1 MLENIE
7 KIVSLLNNW
16 LYSYILIVL
25 LIGLGNYFTVR
36 SKFAQYRLLGH
47 SIGLLTEEARVTDG
61 KKGISP
67 FQAFCISAASR
78 IGTGN
83 IAGVALAIAT
93 GGPGAVFWMWV
104 IALIGAGSSL
114 VESTLGQIYKVK
126 DGGTFRGGPAY
137 YIEQALNMKWLGAVF
152 SVLITITFGFVFNT
166 VQSNTI
172 ADAFNEAFGIKT
184 YITGIILVIITGYII
199 FGGVRRI
206 ASVSSIIVPVMATL
220 YIGVATFIMIKNIT
234 LVPSMLKLIFQNA
247 FGITQIA
254 GGTLGVTIMN
264 GVRRGL
270 FSNEAGMGSVPNAAA
285 TADSS
290 HPIKQGF
297 IQSLGVFVDTLLV
310 CSSTA
315 FMILLSGVLE
325 STSDLQG
332 VQITQAAVSSQVG
345 AWGSTFIAICV
356 FLFAYSSI
364 IGNYYYGETN
374 IEFLDTNPMVL
385 TGYRLLALVMVYLGA
400 VGSFALVWDTADVFM
415 GVLAV
420 INLLVIAK
428 LSPIA
433 FAALKDYIA
442 QKNQGLN
449 PVFRSNSIPNL
460 GKVDC
465 WESGEKSHI

>member
-1 MLENIE
+1 MLQGIENV
-7 KIVSLLNNW
+7 VSILNNW
-16 LYSYILIVL
+16 LYSYILIVM
-25 LIGLGNYFTVR
+25 LIGLGIYFTFK
-36 SKFAQYRLLGH
+36 SKFAQFTLLGH
-47 SIGLLTEEARVTDG
+47 SIGLLTEETEIRDG
-61 KKGISP
+61 KKGISS

-83 IAGVALAIAT
+83 IAGVAIAIAT

-114 VESTLGQIYKVK
+114 VESTLGQIYKVR
-126 DGGTFRGGPAY
+126 DGDTFRGGPAY
-137 YIEQALNMKWLGAVF
+137 YIEQGLNMRWLGVIF

-172 ADAFNEAFGIKT
+172 AGAFSEAFGVKEI
-184 YITGIILVIITGYII
+184 ITGIILVIITGYII
-199 FGGVRRI
+199 FGGVKRI
-206 ASVSSIIVPVMATL
+206 ASVSAIIVPIMATL
-220 YIGVATFIMIKNIT
+220 YIGVAIFIMIKNIT
-234 LVPSMLKLIFQNA
+234 LIPSMFKLILENA
-247 FGITQIA
+247 FGITQIV

-285 TADSS
+285 TADTS

-310 CSSTA
+310 CSATA

-325 STSDLQG
+325 NTSGLKG
-332 VQITQAAVSSQVG
+332 VQITQAAVASQVG
-345 AWGSTFIAICV
+345 SWGSTFIAICV

-374 IEFLDTNPMVL
+374 IEFLNANPILL
-385 TGYRLLALVMVYLGA
+385 TGYRILALVMVFLGSI
-400 VGSFALVWDTADVFM
+400 GSFSLVWDTADVFM
-415 GVLAV
+415 GALAV
-420 INLLVIAK
+420 INLLVISK

-433 FAALKDYIA
+433 FAALKDYVE
-442 QKNQGLN
+442 QLKEGKN
-449 PVFRSNSIPNL
+449 PTFKAKSIPQL
-460 GKVDC
+460 GKVD
-465 WESGEKSHI
+465 WWNEE